1 MHLGKLF
8 ERSAENFGELEMV
21 TDGEYQATYHE
32 ELERTQRLASAMKAA
47 GVQKNDRVAFI
58 DTNRY
63 EFFEIL
69 FATVSLGAVFVPIN
83 YRAKAQELEYMLDR
97 VDIKMVFV
105 GERYYPMVQ
114 QVKRHVLSLENVVL
128 FEGDHEDAIFYK
140 DLLKRGVQ
148 TKSAHEG
155 TEEDLAVL
163 LFTSGT
169 TSHPKPVMLTHQA
182 VYNFLNV
189 YPSSENKEQEV
200 LLQHVPNFHVAGLLN
215 AIIGIYK
222 GVRFVLIPQFDAQVW
237 LEKVHTEKCTRTFLT
252 PTMMKH
258 VLDHKEFDRYDLSSL
273 KLVTYGSAPASITI
287 IEETMRR
294 FPETTDFSHAFGM
307 TETMSTVTA
316 LGPSDHQLS
325 GTGEALEKQKK
336 RLHSVG
342 RPLPDVRIRI
352 CDEKGNVL
360 PPEKVGRVELL
371 TLRTM
376 AGYLG
381 DETSTQQAF
390 TSDGWFQSSD
400 MGYLDE
406 DGYLYIMGR
415 SDELI
420 IRGGENISPLEVE
433 GVISQHPEVHEV
445 SVIPVPSLEWGQEV
459 MAIIV
464 PKDENNQP
472 DAEAIIQYCRE
483 NMTSFKKPGYVTFV
497 SELPRNSTGKILKNV
512 LKEQYTAN
520 NKNYEHMKGR

>member
-8 ERSAENFGELEMV
+8 ERSVENCAELEMV
-21 TDGEYQATYHE
+21 TNGEYRATYRE
-32 ELERTQRLASAMKAA
+32 EQARTQRLAAAMKAV
-47 GVQKNDRVAFI
+47 GVQKNDRVAFV

-83 YRAKAQELEYMLDR
+83 YRTKEKELEYMLDR
-97 VDIKMVFV
+97 VDIKMAFV

-114 QVKRHVLSLENVVL
+114 QVKRNVPTLESVVL
-128 FEGDHEDAIFYK
+128 FEGDHEGALLYK
-140 DLLKRGVQ
+140 DLLKCGVQ
-148 TKSAHEG
+148 RKLSHEG
-155 TEEDLAVL
+155 TEDDLAVL

-169 TSHPKPVMLTHQA
+169 TSRPKPVMLTHQA

-189 YPSSENKEQEV
+189 YPSSENLEQEV
-200 LLQHVPNFHVAGLLN
+200 LLLHAPNFHVAGLLN

-222 GVRFVLIPQFDAQVW
+222 GVRFVLIPQFDAQLW
-237 LEKVHTEKCTRTFLT
+237 LEQVHNEKCTRTFLT

-258 VLDHKEFDRYDLSSL
+258 VLDHKDFDRYDLSSL

-287 IEETMRR
+287 IEETMHR
-294 FPETTDFSHAFGM
+294 FPETTDFAHAFGM
-307 TETMSTVTA
+307 TETMSTVTS
-316 LGPSDHQLS
+316 LGPSDHKLT

-352 CDEKGNVL
+352 CDEKGNEL
-360 PPEKVGRVELL
+360 PPGKVGRVELL
-371 TLRTM
+371 TSRTM
-376 AGYLG
+376 DGYLG
-381 DETSTQQAF
+381 DEEATRQAF

-433 GVISQHPEVHEV
+433 GVISRHPEVYEV

-464 PKDENNQP
+464 PKDKNNKP
-472 DAEAIIQYCRE
+472 DAEAIIQHCRE

-512 LKEQYTAN
+512 LKEQYTV
-520 NKNYEHMKGR
+520 HH